1 VAQIIRICKSPF
13 LFPSHKAPLMT
24 AISKLKIQS
33 SKSWRKVAI
42 SIAALSLVI
51 GLAGQVSAKSSPRSV
66 LDPPEDAALLGDY
79 LAGTYANF
87 LEDMDAQSKF
97 FIEAFEADP
106 TDIRIGRRAVTAT
119 LRAGDFSKTRD
130 LARKVYKVDNTESM
144 AKVILGVDAFSRGR
158 HSTAKKYFKNQ
169 SSDITM
175 GTVLLFAEG
184 WNEFAAGNEEKAKS
198 LFKVQSSRPYFGE
211 LAKLQIANIEALS
224 GETDAANS
232 LFEALTNTSQ
242 STVET
247 ALATAR
253 HYANTE
259 QNDKAIER
267 LENYIEESGLESG
280 PLKAYLEALKAGKK
294 IDKPLNAK
302 QQLSRALTDP
312 SYEVFLRNRAPD
324 AAEVYL
330 RLALQIDP
338 KNEKAQLWL
347 ASLLE
352 NTNRS
357 DEAMELY
364 KGFSQDSSYI
374 ISARLSE
381 ANVYFDREEDDNA
394 LAVLEDINNKQE
406 TFVTREAL
414 GRARLI
420 RENYEEA
427 LPIYTAILESMSE
440 EEIINNTQPLYFRGI
455 AYERTKQWPEA
466 EADFLRVLEIE
477 PENADA
483 LNYLG
488 YTWVDRGENLKRAF
502 DMIRKAVALEPDSG
516 AIIDSLG
523 WAHYKLGEYEEAK
536 VQLEKAVQLSPSSAT
551 IIDHLG
557 DVYWKLGRYREAG
570 YQWERALIYDP
581 TDEERETIE
590 RKLKSGLSAVTPAP

>member
-312 SYEVFLRNRAPD
+312 SYEVFLRR
-324 AAEVYL
+324 
-330 RLALQIDP
+330 
-338 KNEKAQLWL
+338 L

-488 YTWVDRGENLKRAF
+488 YTWVDRGRLSIVSAGHIINWGSMKRRRSSL
-502 DMIRKAVALEPDSG
+502 RKPFSFRLLRPRLLIIWVMFIGSWVVTVRQ
-516 AIIDSLG
+516 AING
-523 WAHYKLGEYEEAK
+523 NVH
-536 VQLEKAVQLSPSSAT
+536 
-551 IIDHLG
+551 
-557 DVYWKLGRYREAG
+557 
-570 YQWERALIYDP
+570 
-581 TDEERETIE
+581 
-590 RKLKSGLSAVTPAP
+590 

>member
-1 VAQIIRICKSPF
+1 
-13 LFPSHKAPLMT
+13 MT
-24 AISKLKIQS
+24 AIRHIRVQKLL
-33 SKSWRKVAI
+33 SWRK
-42 SIAALSLVI
+42 AASSALVLSFMI
-51 GLAGQVSAKSSPRSV
+51 GSACQSFAKPASQSV
-66 LDPPEDAALLGDY
+66 LDAPEDAALLGDY

-87 LEDMDAQSKF
+87 LEDTEAQSKF

-106 TDIRIGRRAVTAT
+106 QDIRLGRRAVTAT
-119 LRAGDFSKTRD
+119 LRAGDFSKAKA
-130 LARKVYKVDNTESM
+130 LAKKVYEIDNTEAM
-144 AKVILGVDAFSRGR
+144 ARVMLGVDAFSRGR
-158 HSTAKKYFKNQ
+158 HKTAKKYLKNQ
-169 SSDITM
+169 SADITM
-175 GTVLLFAEG
+175 GTVLLLAQG
-184 WNEFAAGNEEKAKS
+184 WNDFALGDEDKAKAIFE
-198 LFKVQSSRPYFGE
+198 LQASRPYFGE
-211 LAKLQIANIEALS
+211 LSKLQIANIESLLDKT
-224 GETDAANS
+224 EAANV
-232 LFEALTNTSQ
+232 LFDELKATSQ

-253 HYANTE
+253 HYANTGQTE
-259 QNDKAIER
+259 KAIER
-267 LENYIEESGLESG
+267 LSRYIEQSGLESG
-280 PLKAYLEALKAGKK
+280 PLKAFLDALEAGEE
-294 IDKPLNAK
+294 IETPLGAK

-312 SYEVFLRNRAPD
+312 AYEVFLRNRAPD

-338 KNEKAQLWL
+338 KNEKAKIWM

-352 NTNRS
+352 NTDRS
-357 DEAMELY
+357 DEAMTFY
-364 KGFSQDSSYI
+364 KSIPESSAYI

-381 ANVYFDREEDDNA
+381 ANVYFDREEDEKA
-394 LAVLEDINNKQE
+394 LAVLEDVNSKHE

-420 RENYEEA
+420 RENYEDA
-427 LPIYTAILESMSE
+427 LPIYTSILESMSE
-440 EEIINNTQPLYFRGI
+440 EDIQNNTQPLYFRGI

-488 YTWVDRGENLKRAF
+488 YTWVDRGENLERAF
-502 DMIRKAVALEPDSG
+502 EMIRKAVALEPDSG

-523 WAHYKLGEYEEAK
+523 WAHYKLGQYEDAK
-536 VQLEKAVQLSPSSAT
+536 VQLEMAVQLSPSSAT

-570 YQWERALIYDP
+570 YQWERALLYDP
-581 TDEERETIE
+581 TEEERETIE

>member
-1 VAQIIRICKSPF
+1 
-13 LFPSHKAPLMT
+13 MT
-24 AISKLKIQS
+24 AISKLRVQIIKP
-33 SKSWRKVAI
+33 WRKVVI
-42 SIAALSLVI
+42 SIAALSVVL
-51 GLAGQVSAKSSPRSV
+51 GLAGQASAKPSPRSV

-87 LEDMDAQSKF
+87 LEDMDAQSTF

-119 LRAGDFSKTRD
+119 LRAGNFSKAKD

-158 HSTAKKYFKNQ
+158 HSAAKKYLKNQ

-184 WNEFAAGNEEKAKS
+184 WNEFAAGNEDKAKS
-198 LFKVQSSRPYFGE
+198 LFEVQGSRPYFGE
-211 LAKLQIANIEALS
+211 LAKLQIAKIEALT
-224 GETDAANS
+224 GKTDAANT
-232 LFEALTNTSQ
+232 LFESLNNTSQ

-253 HYANTE
+253 HYANTG
-259 QNDKAIER
+259 QNEKAIER
-267 LENYIEESGLESG
+267 LENYIDESGLESG
-280 PLKAYLEALKAGKK
+280 PLKAYLDSLKAGKK

-312 SYEVFLRNRAPD
+312 AYEVFLRNRAPD

-352 NTNRS
+352 STNRS

-364 KGFSQDSSYI
+364 KGFSEKSSYI

-394 LAVLEDINNKQE
+394 LAVLEDVNAKHE
-406 TFVTREAL
+406 TFITREAL

-420 RENYEEA
+420 RENYAEA

-440 EEIINNTQPLYFRGI
+440 EEIRANTQPLYFRGI
-455 AYERTKQWPEA
+455 AYEREKKWPQA

-477 PENADA
+477 PDNADA

-502 DMIRKAVALEPDSG
+502 EMIRKAVALEPDSG

-557 DVYWKLGRYREAG
+557 DVYWKLCRYREAG